1 MSFLVYKTF
10 GNNEFAYR
18 VTSKWDPKKK
28 QSRQST
34 EYLGKV
40 IDKKNQV
47 FEKVRLKQVEEKL
60 ILDFGDGFVLNEFL
74 KTTAIY
80 PLLQSWPVALQDTL
94 RVLFCY
100 RICHTGAMM
109 HAKNWYDGNVLKLL
123 CKKAD
128 VASQRISDT
137 LTALGNEHLQRAFFQ
152 TYIQQFSQTHQGIII
167 DATSLPNQ
175 IHSPVTTWGLSG
187 EEIDKQIRF
196 LLVVDKKT
204 THPLFFRSLPGNIVD
219 VSTVKNTVQEL
230 IQHNIKEC
238 FIYHDA
244 GFFSEDNIKEYY
256 TNNINFLTRL
266 PGTRT
271 LYKELI
277 QQEAKLLES
286 IANGTKYGR
295 RGLFVKEKIIDLFGR
310 KAYAYIVLDPK
321 RKGREIER
329 FLVENLDDKEKKQE
343 EQEYDF
349 INNGIMI
356 LIASF
361 QLPKEEVV
369 PAYYVRQTAEML
381 FGFSKDDLGILPLRV
396 HDEQRIS
403 GFLFLQFLTL
413 ILFVELKNKLGKK
426 HTVEEMILTL
436 KKLKCKVYEN
446 KILISELTKEQKIIT
461 EKLGIIVPKTM
472 GI

>member
-1 MSFLVYKTF
+1 MSFVVYKTF

-18 VTSKWDPKKK
+18 VTSKWNPKKK

-40 IDKKNQV
+40 IDKKNHV
-47 FEKVRLKQVEEKL
+47 FEKVRLKQPTEKL
-60 ILDFGDGFVLNEFL
+60 ILDFGDGYVLHQFL
-74 KTTAIY
+74 KTTVLD
-80 PLLQSWPVALQDTL
+80 PLLQSWPTTVQETL
-94 RVLFCY
+94 RALLFY

-109 HAKNWYDGNVLKLL
+109 HARNWYDGNILKLFY
-123 CKKAD
+123 KKAD

-137 LTALGNEHLQRAFFQ
+137 LTALGDEQLQRTFFQ
-152 TYIQQFSQTHQGIII
+152 TYIKQFSQTHQGIII

-175 IHSPVTTWGLSG
+175 IHTPMTTWGLSG
-187 EEIDKQIRF
+187 EEIDKQLRF

-219 VSTVKNTVQEL
+219 VSTVKNTIQEL
-230 IQHNIKEC
+230 EQHHIKEC

-244 GFFSEDNIKEYY
+244 GFFSEENIKEYY
-256 TNNINFLTRL
+256 EHNINFLTRL

-277 QQEAKLLES
+277 QQEAKLLEN

-295 RGLFVKEKIIDLFGR
+295 RGLFVKEKIIDLFGK

-329 FLVENLDDKEKKQE
+329 FLIENLDDKEKKKE

-349 INNGIMI
+349 MNNGIMI

-426 HTVEEMILTL
+426 HTVEEMILTMR
-436 KKLKCKVYEN
+436 KLKCKVYEN
-446 KILISELTKEQKIIT
+446 NILISELTKEQKIIT

>member
-1 MSFLVYKTF
+1 MSFVVYKTF
-10 GNNEFAYR
+10 GGNEFAYR

-47 FEKVRLKQVEEKL
+47 FEKVRFKQLAEKL

-80 PLLQSWPVALQDTL
+80 PLLQSWSATMQDTL
-94 RVLFCY
+94 SALLFY

-109 HAKNWYDGNVLKLL
+109 HAKNWYEGNVLKLL

-137 LTALGNEHLQRAFFQ
+137 LTTLGDEQLQRTFFQ
-152 TYIQQFSQTHQGIII
+152 AYIKQFSTTKQGIII

-175 IHSPVTTWGLSG
+175 IHTPMTAWGLSG
-187 EEIDKQIRF
+187 EEIDKQLRF

-219 VSTVKNTVQEL
+219 VSTVKNTLQEL
-230 IQHNIKEC
+230 AQHNIKEC

-266 PGTRT
+266 PATRT
-271 LYKELI
+271 LYKGLI
-277 QQEAKLLES
+277 RQEAKLLES

-295 RGLFVKEKIIDLFGR
+295 RGLFVKEKTIDLFGK
-310 KAYAYIVLDPK
+310 KAYAYLVLDPK

-329 FLVENLDDKEKKQE
+329 FLLENIDDKEKKQE

-356 LIASF
+356 LVSSF
-361 QLPKEEVV
+361 QIPKEEVV

-396 HDEQRIS
+396 HNDQRLN
-403 GFLFLQFLTL
+403 GFLFLQFITL

-446 KILISELTKEQKIIT
+446 NIIISELSKEQKIIT

>member
-1 MSFLVYKTF
+1 MSFVVYKTF
-10 GNNEFAYR
+10 GDNEFAYR

-47 FEKVRLKQVEEKL
+47 FEKVRIKQVQEKL
-60 ILDFGDGFVLNEFL
+60 ILDFGDGYVLEQFL
-74 KTTAIY
+74 KSTTIY
-80 PLLQSWPVALQDTL
+80 PLLEALPAVLQETL
-94 RVLFCY
+94 YTLLFY

-109 HAKNWYDGNVLKLL
+109 HAKNWYDGNIIKIRY
-123 CKKAD
+123 KKAE
-128 VASQRISDT
+128 VSSQRISD
-137 LTALGNEHLQRAFFQ
+137 ALMNLGEETLQRTFFQ
-152 TYIQQFSQTHQGIII
+152 EYIKQFSTTKQGIII

-175 IHSPVTTWGLSG
+175 IHTPMTTWGLSG
-187 EEIDKQIRF
+187 EEIDKQLRF

-204 THPLFFRSLPGNIVD
+204 TQPLFFRSLPGNIVD
-219 VSTVKNTVQEL
+219 VSTVKNTIQEL
-230 IQHNIKEC
+230 AQHNIKEC

-256 TNNINFLTRL
+256 INNINFLTRL

-277 QQEAKLLES
+277 NQEAKLLES
-286 IANGTKYGR
+286 IANGTKYGK
-295 RGLFVKEKIIDLFGR
+295 RGLFVKEKTIDLFGK

-329 FLVENLDDKEKKQE
+329 FLLENLDDKEKKQE

-356 LIASF
+356 LVSSF
-361 QLPKEEVV
+361 PIPKEDVV

-446 KILISELTKEQKIIT
+446 NILISELTKEQKIIT

>member
-1 MSFLVYKTF
+1 MSYVVYKTI

-18 VTSKWDPKKK
+18 VTSRWDPKKK
-28 QSRQST
+28 QSRRAT

-40 IDKKNQV
+40 IDKKSQV
-47 FEKVRLKQVEEKL
+47 FEKVRLKTITEKL
-60 ILDFGDGFVLNEFL
+60 ILDFGDGYVLDQFL
-74 KTTAIY
+74 KTTKVHS
-80 PLLQSWPVALQDTL
+80 LLASWPLVLQETL
-94 RVLFCY
+94 CVLLCY

-109 HAKNWYDGNVLKLL
+109 HANNWYDGNILKVLYKN
-123 CKKAD
+123 AA
-128 VASQRISDT
+128 VASQRISDA
-137 LTALGNEHLQRAFFQ
+137 LTMLGDEQLQRRFFQ
-152 TYIQQFSQTHQGIII
+152 NYIAQFTHEKQGIII

-175 IHSPVTTWGLSG
+175 IHSPMTTWGRSG
-187 EEIDKQIRF
+187 EEIDKQQRF

-204 THPLFFRSLPGNIVD
+204 TQPLFFRSLPGNIVD

-230 IQHNIKEC
+230 TQYNIKDC

-256 TNNINFLTRL
+256 DNNINFLTRL
-266 PGTRT
+266 PAGRT

-277 QQEAKLLES
+277 NEEAKLLENMT
-286 IANGTKYGR
+286 NGTKYGK
-295 RGLFVKEKIIDLFGR
+295 RGLFVKEKIIDLFG
-310 KAYAYIVLDPK
+310 KEAYAYLVLDPK

-329 FLVENLDDKEKKQE
+329 FLLENIDDNQKSKE

-361 QLPKEEVV
+361 QIPKEEVV
-369 PAYYVRQTAEML
+369 PAYYVRQTAEQL
-381 FGFSKDDLGILPLRV
+381 FGFSKDDLDILPLRV
-396 HDEQRIS
+396 HNDQRIS
-403 GFLFLQFLTL
+403 GFLFLQFITL

-426 HTVEEMILTL
+426 HTVEETILTM
-436 KKLKCKVYEN
+436 KKLKCKVYEKN
-446 KILISELTKEQKIIT
+446 IIVSELSKEQKTIL
-461 EKLGIIVPKTM
+461 EKLSIIVPKNM

>member
-1 MSFLVYKTF
+1 MPYLIYKTI

-18 VTSKWDPKKK
+18 VTSRWDKKKK
-28 QSRQST
+28 QSRRKS

-40 IDKKNQV
+40 IDKKNKV
-47 FEKVRLKQVEEKL
+47 FEKVRLKQIEEKL
-60 ILDFGDGFVLNEFL
+60 ILDFGDGFVLHQFM
-74 KTTAIY
+74 KSTAFY
-80 PLLQSWPVALQDTL
+80 PLLEKLPVVLQETL
-94 RVLFCY
+94 FTLLFY

-109 HAKNWYDGNVLKLL
+109 HTKNWYEGNILKILY
-123 CKKAD
+123 KNAE
-128 VASQRISDT
+128 VSSQRISDT
-137 LTALGNEHLQRAFFQ
+137 LMNLGEESLQRKFFQ
-152 TYIQQFSQTHQGIII
+152 EYLQQFNNTQQSIII

-175 IHSPVTTWGLSG
+175 IHIPMTTWGLSG
-187 EEIDKQIRF
+187 EEIDKQLRF

-219 VSTVKNTVQEL
+219 VSTVKNTIQEL
-230 IQHNIKEC
+230 AQHNIKEC

-256 TNNINFLTRL
+256 INNINFLTRL
-266 PGTRT
+266 PATRT

-277 QQEAKLLES
+277 NQEAKLLES
-286 IANGTKYGR
+286 IANGTKYGK
-295 RGLFVKEKIIDLFGR
+295 RGLFVKERTIDLFG
-310 KAYAYIVLDPK
+310 KEAYAYIVLDPK

-329 FLVENLDDKEKKQE
+329 FLLENIDDKEKSKE
-343 EQEYDF
+343 EQEYNF

-356 LIASF
+356 LISSF
-361 QLPKEEVV
+361 HIPKEDVV

-396 HDEQRIS
+396 HDEQRLN

-413 ILFVELKNKLGKK
+413 IFFVELKNKLGKK
-426 HTVEEMILTL
+426 HTVEEIILTL
-436 KKLKCKVYEN
+436 RNLKCKVYDKN
-446 KILISELTKEQKIIT
+446 IIINELTKEQKLLT
-461 EKLGIIVPKTM
+461 EKLSIIVLKNM

>member
-1 MSFLVYKTF
+1 MSYVIYKTL
-10 GNNEFAYR
+10 GSSEFAYR
-18 VTSKWDPKKK
+18 VTSKWDSKKK
-28 QSRQST
+28 QSRRTS

-40 IDKKNQV
+40 IDKKNKI

-60 ILDFGDGFVLNEFL
+60 ILDFGDGFVLDQFL
-74 KTTAIY
+74 KSTAFY
-80 PLLQSWPVALQDTL
+80 PLLNTLPMSMQETLYAL
-94 RVLFCY
+94 LFY

-109 HAKNWYDGNVLKLL
+109 HAKNWYDGNIIKILY
-123 CKKAD
+123 KKAN
-128 VASQRISDT
+128 VASQRISDM
-137 LTALGNEHLQRAFFQ
+137 LMNLGEESLQRKFFQ
-152 TYIQQFSQTHQGIII
+152 EYLKLFTSTQQSIII

-175 IHSPVTTWGLSG
+175 IHTPMTAWGLSG
-187 EEIDKQIRF
+187 EEIDKQLRF

-204 THPLFFRSLPGNIVD
+204 TQPLFFRSLPGNIVD

-230 IQHNIKEC
+230 AQHNIKEC

-266 PGTRT
+266 PASRT

-277 QQEAKLLES
+277 NEEAKLLES
-286 IANGTKYGR
+286 ISNGTKYGK
-295 RGLFVKEKIIDLFGR
+295 RGLFVKEKTIDLFGK

-329 FLVENLDDKEKKQE
+329 FLLENMDDKKKSRE

-356 LIASF
+356 LVSSF
-361 QLPKEEVV
+361 TIPKEDVV

-396 HDEQRIS
+396 HDELRLN

-436 KKLKCKVYEN
+436 KKLKCKVYEKN
-446 KILISELTKEQKIIT
+446 ILISELTKEQKQIT
-461 EKLGIIVPKTM
+461 EKLSILVPKNM

>member
-1 MSFLVYKTF
+1 MSYVIYKTI

-18 VTSKWDPKKK
+18 VTSKWDPQKK
-28 QSRQST
+28 QSRRKS

-60 ILDFGDGFVLNEFL
+60 ILDFGDGFVLDQFL
-74 KTTAIY
+74 KSTSFY
-80 PLLQSWPVALQDTL
+80 PLLKTLPTVLQETL
-94 RVLFCY
+94 YTLLFY

-109 HAKNWYDGNVLKLL
+109 HAKNWYDGNVIKILYKN
-123 CKKAD
+123 AD
-128 VASQRISDT
+128 MASQRISD
-137 LTALGNEHLQRAFFQ
+137 ALMNLGEESLQRKFFQ
-152 TYIQQFSQTHQGIII
+152 EYLQQFTTTRQSIII

-175 IHSPVTTWGLSG
+175 IHTPMTTWGLSG
-187 EEIDKQIRF
+187 EEIDKQLRF

-204 THPLFFRSLPGNIVD
+204 TNPLFFRSLPGNIVD

-230 IQHNIKEC
+230 AQHNIKEC

-266 PGTRT
+266 PATRT
-271 LYKELI
+271 LYKDLI
-277 QQEAKLLES
+277 NQEAKLLES
-286 IANGTKYGR
+286 IANGTKYGK
-295 RGLFVKEKIIDLFGR
+295 RGLFVKERTINLFGK

-329 FLVENLDDKEKKQE
+329 FLLENIDDKEKNKE

-356 LIASF
+356 LVSSF
-361 QLPKEEVV
+361 PIPKEDVV
-369 PAYYVRQTAEML
+369 PSYYVRQTAEML

-396 HDEQRIS
+396 HNEQRLN

-426 HTVEEMILTL
+426 HTVEEMVLTL
-436 KKLKCKVYEN
+436 KKLKCKVYDN
-446 KILISELTKEQKIIT
+446 TIIISELTKEQRQLT
-461 EKLGIIVPKTM
+461 EKLSIIVPKNM

>member
-1 MSFLVYKTF
+1 MSYIIYKII

-18 VTSKWDPKKK
+18 VTSKWDSKKK
-28 QSRQST
+28 QSRRTT

-40 IDKKNQV
+40 IDKKNKV
-47 FEKVRLKQVEEKL
+47 FEKVRFKQHEEKI
-60 ILDFGDGFVLNEFL
+60 ILDFGDGYVIDQFL
-74 KTTAIY
+74 KTTAFY
-80 PLLQSWPVALQDTL
+80 PLLKILPTVLQETL
-94 RVLFCY
+94 CTLLYY

-109 HAKNWYDGNVLKLL
+109 HAKNWFDGNIIKLL
-123 CKKAD
+123 YKKAE
-128 VASQRISDT
+128 VSSQRISD
-137 LTALGNEHLQRAFFQ
+137 ALMLLGDEHIQRQFFQ
-152 TYIQQFSQTHQGIII
+152 EYIKQFSTTQQGIII

-175 IHSPVTTWGLSG
+175 IHTPMTTWGLSG
-187 EEIDKQIRF
+187 EEIDKQLRF

-230 IQHNIKEC
+230 AQHNIKDC

-244 GFFSEDNIKEYY
+244 GFFSEENIKEYY
-256 TNNINFLTRL
+256 INNINFLTRL
-266 PGTRT
+266 PATRT

-277 QQEAKLLES
+277 KNEAKLLEN
-286 IANGTKYGR
+286 IANGIKYGK
-295 RGLFVKEKIIDLFGR
+295 RGLFVKEKIIDLFGK

-329 FLVENLDDKEKKQE
+329 FLIENLDDKKKKNE

-356 LIASF
+356 LISSF
-361 QLPKEEVV
+361 HLPKEEVV

-396 HDEQRIS
+396 HNDQRLN

-426 HTVEEMILTL
+426 HTVEEMVLTL
-436 KKLKCKVYEN
+436 KKLKCKVYDN
-446 KILISELTKEQKIIT
+446 NILVSELTKEQRVIT
-461 EKLGIIVPKTM
+461 EKLSVLVPKTM

>member
-1 MSFLVYKTF
+1 MSFVVYKTF
-10 GNNEFAYR
+10 GDNEFAYR

-40 IDKKNQV
+40 IDKKNQI
-47 FEKVRLKQVEEKL
+47 FEKVRIKQVQEKL
-60 ILDFGDGFVLNEFL
+60 ILDFGDGYVLEQFL
-74 KTTAIY
+74 KSTTIY
-80 PLLQSWPVALQDTL
+80 PLLEALPVVLQETL
-94 RVLFCY
+94 YTLLFY

-109 HAKNWYDGNVLKLL
+109 HAKNWYDGNIIKIRY
-123 CKKAD
+123 KKAE
-128 VASQRISDT
+128 VSSQRISD
-137 LTALGNEHLQRAFFQ
+137 ALMNLGEETLQRTFFQ
-152 TYIQQFSQTHQGIII
+152 EYIKQFSTTKQGIII

-175 IHSPVTTWGLSG
+175 IHTPMTTWGLSG
-187 EEIDKQIRF
+187 EEIDKQLRF

-204 THPLFFRSLPGNIVD
+204 TQPLFFRSLPGNIVD
-219 VSTVKNTVQEL
+219 VSTVKNTIQEL
-230 IQHNIKEC
+230 AQHNIKEC

-256 TNNINFLTRL
+256 INNINFLTRL

-277 QQEAKLLES
+277 NQEAKLLES
-286 IANGTKYGR
+286 IANGTKYGK
-295 RGLFVKEKIIDLFGR
+295 RGLFVKEKTIDLFGK

-329 FLVENLDDKEKKQE
+329 FLLENLDDKEKKQE

-356 LIASF
+356 LVSSF
-361 QLPKEEVV
+361 PIPKEDVV

-446 KILISELTKEQKIIT
+446 NILISELTKEQKIIT

>member
-1 MSFLVYKTF
+1 MSYVIYKTI

-18 VTSKWDPKKK
+18 VTSKWDSKKK
-28 QSRQST
+28 QSRRKS

-40 IDKKNQV
+40 LDKKNQV

-60 ILDFGDGFVLNEFL
+60 ILDFGDGFILDQFL
-74 KTTAIY
+74 KSTAVY
-80 PLLQSWPVALQDTL
+80 PLLKTLPVVLQETLCAL
-94 RVLFCY
+94 LFY

-109 HAKNWYDGNVLKLL
+109 HAKNWYDGNIIKILYKQ
-123 CKKAD
+123 AEIS
-128 VASQRISDT
+128 SQRISDT
-137 LTALGNEHLQRAFFQ
+137 LMNLGEESLQRAFFQ
-152 TYIQQFSQTHQGIII
+152 EYLKQFTNTQQSIII

-175 IHSPVTTWGLSG
+175 IHTPLTTWGLSG
-187 EEIDKQIRF
+187 EEIDKQLRF

-230 IQHNIKEC
+230 AQHNIKEY

-256 TNNINFLTRL
+256 TNNIHFLTRL
-266 PGTRT
+266 PATRT

-277 QQEAKLLES
+277 NQEAKLLES
-286 IANGTKYGR
+286 ITNGTKYGK
-295 RGLFVKEKIIDLFGR
+295 RGLFVKERKINLFG
-310 KAYAYIVLDPK
+310 KEAYAYIVLDPK

-329 FLVENLDDKEKKQE
+329 FLLENIDDKEKSKE

-356 LIASF
+356 LVSSF
-361 QLPKEEVV
+361 PIPKEDVV
-369 PAYYVRQTAEML
+369 PAYYVRQTAETL

-396 HDEQRIS
+396 HNEQRLN

-436 KKLKCKVYEN
+436 RKLKCKVYEKN
-446 KILISELTKEQKIIT
+446 ILISEMTKEQKTIT
-461 EKLGIIVPKTM
+461 EKLSILVPKNM

>member
-1 MSFLVYKTF
+1 MSYVIYKTI

-28 QSRQST
+28 QSRRKS

-60 ILDFGDGFVLNEFL
+60 ILDFGDGFVLDQFL
-74 KTTAIY
+74 KSTAFY
-80 PLLQSWPVALQDTL
+80 PLLEGLPVVLQETL
-94 RVLFCY
+94 CTLLFY

-109 HAKNWYDGNVLKLL
+109 HTKNWYEGNIIKILYS
-123 CKKAD
+123 KAE
-128 VASQRISDT
+128 VSSQRISD
-137 LTALGNEHLQRAFFQ
+137 ALMSLGEESLQRNFFQ
-152 TYIQQFSQTHQGIII
+152 EYLRQFTSTQQSVII

-175 IHSPVTTWGLSG
+175 IHTPMTTWGLSG
-187 EEIDKQIRF
+187 EDIDEQLRF

-204 THPLFFRSLPGNIVD
+204 THPLFFRTLPGNIVD
-219 VSTVKNTVQEL
+219 VSTVKNTMQEL
-230 IQHNIKEC
+230 AQYNIKEC

-277 QQEAKLLES
+277 KQEAKLLES

-295 RGLFVKEKIIDLFGR
+295 RGLFVKEKIIDLFGK

-369 PAYYVRQTAEML
+369 PAYYVQQTAEML

-396 HDEQRIS
+396 HNEQRLN

-436 KKLKCKVYEN
+436 RKLKCKVYN
-446 KILISELTKEQKIIT
+446 NNIIINELTKEQKQLT
-461 EKLGIIVPKTM
+461 EKLSIIVPKNM